1 LFPEVKKGIKWL
13 EDNDKDGNGYP
24 DGNGL
29 MEIPGLNKEMIDVAA
44 YTQQAF
50 SSAAELAV
58 AIGDNKSATDYKKS
72 AEELKV
78 KINKEWW
85 NETVGSFGD
94 FRGTS
99 ADAKPILKGAIIRAD
114 TLKKTSV
121 VAELKEIEKQLV
133 NSQGDRQIPY
143 VIYRNWVVN
152 TPLETGVADFEK
164 GKAALETAK
173 RYENPYGVYVTGID
187 RTEEPDSTVLKSR
200 KKIFS
205 YTGAVMT
212 IPTGVQAVAASNYGK
227 PEDALRYI
235 NMLHR
240 SFSYALPGSM
250 YEVSPD
256 FGMMV
261 QAWNNY
267 GVDVPIINHFFGIKP
282 NAYEK
287 SIFISPRMPSDWK
300 DSSIDNVRIGD
311 NSLSLEV
318 IQEADHREYSIKQT
332 LSDWSIIVDVKNSG
346 KVVVNNKEIEPGK
359 ISENRIVLNG
369 RENKVLIY

>member
-1 LFPEVKKGIKWL
+1 
-13 EDNDKDGNGYP
+13 
-24 DGNGL
+24 
-29 MEIPGLNKEMIDVAA
+29 MEIPGLDKEMIDVAA

-50 SSAAELAV
+50 SSAAELAIV
-58 AIGDNKSATDYKKS
+58 LGDNKSATDYKKS
-72 AEELKV
+72 ADNLKV

-85 NETVGSFGD
+85 NETVRSFGD

-114 TLKKTSV
+114 TLKKPSV
-121 VAELKEIEKQLV
+121 VAELMETEKQLG
-133 NSQGDRQIPY
+133 NYPADKQIPY

-152 TPLETGVADFEK
+152 TPLETGVADLDK

-173 RYENPYGVYVTGID
+173 KYENPYGVYVTGID
-187 RTEEPDSTVLKSR
+187 RSEEPDSAVLKSR

-212 IPTGVQAVAASNYGK
+212 IPTGVQAVAAATYGS

-235 NMLHR
+235 TMLHR

-256 FGMMV
+256 FGMIV
-261 QAWNNY
+261 QAWSNY
-267 GVDVPIINHFFGIKP
+267 GVDVPVINHFFGITP
-282 NAYEK
+282 DAYEK
-287 SIFISPRMPSDWK
+287 SIFISPHMPSDWK
-300 DSSIDNVRIGD
+300 DASVDNIRVGN
-311 NSLSLEV
+311 NSFSLEV
-318 IQEADHREYSIKQT
+318 SQKADHREYYFRQT
-332 LSDWSIIVDVKNSG
+332 LAEWSVIVDVKESK
-346 KVVVNNKEIEPGK
+346 KVVVNNKVVDTGK